1 MKNLLF
7 RLLLAGSLAAA
18 LAPAAVFAQD
28 HDEDDAAA
36 EEQTEGE
43 GTTEEHSEGSSS
55 FIGGPEWTDARSMAL
70 WSLIGVSIFGGALGV
85 LYLFKRRVGG
95 FPENP
100 TWVAPIS
107 VMLASDLPG
116 DDGDGHGAE
125 HDAHGSHAPAH

>member
-1 MKNLLF
+1 MKNLLL
-7 RLLLAGSLAAA
+7 RLLVAGSLAVAA
-18 LAPAAVFAQD
+18 LAPVAAFAQD
-28 HDEDDAAA
+28 HGGEGDEAA
-36 EEQTEGE
+36 ED
-43 GTTEEHSEGSSS
+43 HSEGASS

-70 WSLIGVSIFGGALGV
+70 WSLIGVTIFGGGLGV

-116 DDGDGHGAE
+116 DDGDAHGAG
-125 HDAHGSHAPAH
+125 HDSHATQAPAH